1 MRFWAPFRRISKT
14 TKPWI
19 QAKSRIFN
27 GNSRS
32 VRTAPLKILTP
43 ASRVFVLLNSAPK
56 SPKISPAVL
65 RKAYPAVC
73 IQAFSA
79 LIQPTL
85 SQIISNSTNKNKDR
99 TFSTTANCLSG
110 FRFSNRKCTRF
121 YTLARN
127 TVTILA
133 DKVLPSFLLV

>member
-1 MRFWAPFRRISKT
+1 MISVPQNKVKQKNPGYRLKT
-14 TKPWI
+14 GFSMETHVPLG
-19 QAKSRIFN
+19 Q
-27 GNSRS
+27 
-32 VRTAPLKILTP
+32 VPLKILTP
-43 ASRVFVLLNSAPK
+43 APMAFVLLNSAPK
-56 SPKISPAVL
+56 SPKISSSAL
-65 RKAYPAVC
+65 RKAHPAVC
-73 IQAFSA
+73 IQAFST

-133 DKVLPSFLLV
+133 DKVLASFLLV